1 MLLRVCTALLLTLG
15 PVPAVSLRPA
25 SVTACS
31 TLTPCCERT
40 TFLHHHAP
48 AAAAYICFGTCPSHA
63 TLFNIAPE
71 VLPTGAACYRSGVAY
86 KRMHAPRSNPAAQP
100 ALPRAA
106 GLAFPSACMRSLSNR
121 RCLWACLRRQRS
133 CLLQLSSS
141 VCTFTVRSLPSLS
154 YWHQHYTFQPSLLQ
168 LHPKLKLFCLSVHTR
183 DGCGLCFQGKPHVAL
198 RTLPPCSLLT
208 SVSMCSF
215 CLCCFAALALQTLCG
230 LQ

>member
-86 KRMHAPRSNPAAQP
+86 KRMHASPQQSSCSACTPTCCRFGVSKRMYEEFVKPTLLVGLFAPPEELSAAAVIECLYFYGEVLAKPFLLASALHIPAFAPAAAPQ
-100 ALPRAA
+100 AEAFLPV
-106 GLAFPSACMRSLSNR
+106 G
-121 RCLWACLRRQRS
+121 
-133 CLLQLSSS
+133 
-141 VCTFTVRSLPSLS
+141 
-154 YWHQHYTFQPSLLQ
+154 
-168 LHPKLKLFCLSVHTR
+168 
-183 DGCGLCFQGKPHVAL
+183 PH
-198 RTLPPCSLLT
+198 
-208 SVSMCSF
+208 
-215 CLCCFAALALQTLCG
+215 
-230 LQ
+230 